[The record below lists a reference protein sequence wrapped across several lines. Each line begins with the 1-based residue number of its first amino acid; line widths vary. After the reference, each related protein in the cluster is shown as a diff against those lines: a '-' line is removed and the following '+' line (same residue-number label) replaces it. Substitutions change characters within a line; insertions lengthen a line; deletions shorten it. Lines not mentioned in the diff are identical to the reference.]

1 MQKKKRIIHYFR
13 AFWPESSTTFGEAL
27 KDRLDE
33 MGSMDNSRRRSE
45 EGMSARVIH
54 WVSGGDGR
62 VSLHVGSW
70 LTGEAAS
77 TIPQRSSSSASRSL
91 VSHPPPSGSE
101 YLQGDAMV
109 LVVDDH
115 CLLMPSGFRMSLLV
129 RYLRSLLATTGPDE
143 QEFPN
148 RHAPE
153 LVPIARQSAVRQLQ
167 REGGQAIA
175 SELGAILGDRSRGCG
190 AGGRFGQFVSTVW
203 RRGGA
208 GCWSRPELSRRRMAE
223 AENLQVGLS
232 ISLDQRFSRG
242 QVIKPTDLS
251 EMAVK
256 LVDEG
261 EEGDVIIETRSGAR
275 LTRGQ
280 LKVAKPVY
288 LKPLNQS
295 VDYKDAWNAMA
306 RYFRELKRLG
316 TLEE

>member
-167 REGGQAIA
+167 REGAKRLHLNLGQYL
-175 SELGAILGDRSRGCG
+175 ETVREGAEQ
-190 AGGRFGQFVSTVW
+190 AGGSGNLFQRFGDAV
-203 RRGGA
+203 GGMLESA
-208 GCWSRPELSRRRMAE
+208 ELSRRRMAE